1 MKNSFKQ
8 TQRGF
13 TLLELVVV
21 IAVVGVLLVVAMPK
35 LLSTSNDAR
44 QAAVNKVAEAL
55 TAGATQNYV
64 IRAAD
69 NTKGVAVLLCNV
81 VGSTLQSLSVPSGY
95 TITDTSAV
103 SVSLQTTG
111 SLSSSTCTVSST
123 ATPAVTATFTAYGIN

>member
-103 SVSLQTTG
+103 V
-111 SLSSSTCTVSST
+111 
-123 ATPAVTATFTAYGIN
+123 